1 MVKLS
6 FFVLLT
12 LLVALCAAEN
22 GELGVKNE
30 GYPKNDVET
39 TWKKFMVRNKKPQIK
54 IFSKTAN
61 IYRRIKI

>member
-39 TWKKFMVRNKKPQIK
+39 TWKKFMVRNKNRKLK
-54 IFSKTAN
+54 FSQKLQTS
-61 IYRRIKI
+61 IEG

>member
-39 TWKKFMVRNKKPQIK
+39 TWKKFMVRKKKTENK
-54 IFSKTAN
+54 IFSKTGN
-61 IYRRIKI
+61 IYRRIQI

>member
-12 LLVALCAAEN
+12 LLVTLCAAEN
-22 GELGVKNE
+22 GELGDKNE

-39 TWKKFMVRNKKPQIK
+39 TWKKFMVRK
-54 IFSKTAN
+54 
-61 IYRRIKI
+61 